1 MNKNFPYSTLES
13 TKNFWNKH
21 KGKVAVIA
29 TISTI
34 VVVAG
39 SRAGMR
45 TNQEFLKEHG
55 LLEEFNTWL
64 IEDSED

>member
-1 MNKNFPYSTLES
+1 MDKNFPYSTLNS

-21 KGKVAVIA
+21 KGKIAVAA
-29 TISTI
+29 MISTI
-34 VVVAG
+34 VVTAG
-39 SRAGMR
+39 ARAGMR

-55 LLEEFNTWL
+55 MIEEFNTWL